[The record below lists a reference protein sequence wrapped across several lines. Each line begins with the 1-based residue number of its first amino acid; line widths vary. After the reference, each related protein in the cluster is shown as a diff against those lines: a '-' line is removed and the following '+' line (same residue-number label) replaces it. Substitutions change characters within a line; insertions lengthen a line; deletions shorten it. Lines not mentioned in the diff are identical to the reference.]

1 MEHLEWERLARAYS
15 QRVFRFAYA
24 RLGNR
29 QDAEDVTQET
39 FLRLVRA
46 APEFPDDTRALAW
59 LFQVAANCVSDLF
72 RLSWR
77 RREVSV
83 EELPETQGE
92 GPEEGD
98 ALMADGALKA
108 VLALPPKYRAV
119 IHLFYY
125 EDRPITE
132 IAEILRLTP
141 SAVKTRLTRAREQL
155 KMTLKEGAEY
165 V

>member
-1 MEHLEWERLARAYS
+1 MEYTESERLAHLFG
-15 QRVFRFAYA
+15 QQVFRFAYV

-39 FLRLVRA
+39 FLRLVRS

-59 LFQVAANCVSDLF
+59 LFQVAANCANDLF
-72 RLSWR
+72 RRPWR

-83 EELPETQGE
+83 DELPEVGRDDPQAG
-92 GPEEGD
+92 
-98 ALMADGALKA
+98 GALEA
-108 VLALPPKYRAV
+108 VMALPPKYRTV

-125 EDRPITE
+125 EDRS
-132 IAEILRLTP
+132 IAEISDILRISP
-141 SAVKTRLTRAREQL
+141 SAVKTRLSRARKQL
-155 KMTLKEGAEY
+155 KETLKEVEPC